1 MSISLQFLERSAADS
16 GFQPAA
22 LEKVTRLGELAAD
35 IGQNAW
41 SRAGDPDAHAGA
53 RAGRRCDA
61 VMASEFPGAVWW
73 TFDCRGIHAGAEKKN
88 V

>member
-1 MSISLQFLERSAADS
+1 MSVSLQFLERSAAAT

-22 LEKVTRLGELAAD
+22 LEKVARLGEVAAD

-41 SRAGDPDAHAGA
+41 SRAGDFDDHAGA
-53 RAGRRCDA
+53 RAGRRWDA
-61 VMASEFPGAVWW
+61 VLAEFAGAMWW
-73 TFDCRGIHAGAEKKN
+73 TFDCRCIHLVAEKKD